1 MGAKDKG
8 ARRDGQAPAPSRVLV
23 VDDHALTRAG
33 VELLLSRYP
42 QFTLSAM
49 LDRGGD
55 VVETAERL
63 AIDIV
68 LLDLDM
74 PDMNGADL
82 LAELTGRLDMPVVVL
97 SGSTQPGHYD
107 AARRLGALGLVSK
120 ADSGDNIIS
129 ALTAAG
135 QGQPSISPTVS
146 RGLSHHHAPTI
157 ALSPRQLAMLHFL
170 RSGLPNKE
178 IAYRL
183 GIAAP
188 TVSFHLAELRRK
200 LGAPDNRTILDRA
213 RALELLY

>member
-1 MGAKDKG
+1 MGGMDDT
-8 ARRDGQAPAPSRVLV
+8 ARGDAAAPAPLRVLV
-23 VDDHALTRAG
+23 VDDHALTCAG
-33 VELLLSRYP
+33 VELLLSRNP
-42 QFTLSAM
+42 RFFVAAT
-49 LDRGGD
+49 LDRGRD
-55 VVETAERL
+55 VIKTVTRER
-63 AIDIV
+63 IDIV
-68 LLDLDM
+68 LLDLEL

-97 SGSTQPGHYD
+97 SGSTRPQHYD

-120 ADSGDNIIS
+120 ADSAEHIVT
-129 ALTAAG
+129 ALGAAG
-135 QGQPSISPTVS
+135 RGQPSLSPGVK
-146 RGLSHHHAPTI
+146 RGLSHHGTPAV

-170 RSGLPNKE
+170 RSGSSNKE

-213 RALELLY
+213 RALELL